1 MPVSPTDPV
10 TLSLAAAIGLQEG
23 YNVPGKIPN
32 VNRNPGDIKDNGQNN
47 PNGYPVDSFGHII
60 YPTDQI
66 GQAALAHQAAHILNQ
81 NSNVYNGDPTVVTL
95 ADVGRKYAADPNWAN
110 GVAKALGLSSADVTM
125 ADLASGAVPVKSAD
139 QILPANKLAMSG
151 TVAGQPQGGN
161 SAANQGQ
168 TSGALLGDD
177 ATAASPVA
185 GQSLTAP
192 QYSPDYS
199 ANYSPQ
205 YQANL
210 EIVKGMSEVPWFSPD
225 SGLITGNPRIRKN
238 VQPIKFQVYLSQ
250 QTGEMLKDPL
260 TGQPTTLELNCSVR
274 EWNILSKHV
283 TNRTPTRTGHHVT
296 FWGMTPDL
304 ITGSGST
311 GVFMNAYG
319 LTDYFSIADIPDDIF
334 QQILAAFTDPQTGA
348 IRSGNSSDFAL
359 VNQPPALRVAAQ
371 DAFMEFMK
379 LFQMNGVVWYQ
390 PNNDKGYIDGTDQYS
405 PTAWVPSQGT
415 SSFQRNARSNDVLT
429 KGYVVV
435 KYRNNTYLG
444 YFKSLSWTLDAEKP
458 FSWNFN
464 FTFQVERTLTSYY
477 FPFQGVF

>member
-10 TLSLAAAIGLQEG
+10 VASLSAAIGLQEG
-23 YNVPGKIPN
+23 VNVSGSIPN
-32 VNRNPGDIKDNGQNN
+32 RNNNPGDLKNSNL
-47 PNGYPVDSFGHII
+47 GYPVDSFGHTIFPD
-60 YPTDQI
+60 YAT
-66 GQAALAHQAAHILNQ
+66 GNAALQHQAAHILNQ
-81 NSNVYNGDPTVVTL
+81 DSNTYNGDPTVVTL
-95 ADVGRKYAADPNWAN
+95 ADVGKKYAADPSWAD
-110 GVAKALGLSSADVTM
+110 GVAKKLGLPNANVTM
-125 ADLASGAVPVKSAD
+125 SDITSGAVPVKSAD
-139 QILPANKLAMSG
+139 QILPANKLTQSG
-151 TVAGQPQGGN
+151 TVAGQPQGGV
-161 SAANQGQ
+161 SAANQGP
-168 TSGALLGDD
+168 TSFGGALLGDN
-177 ATAASPVA
+177 ATTANPVA
-185 GQSLTAP
+185 GQDLTTP

-199 ANYSPQ
+199 ASYSPL

-210 EIVKGMSEVPWFSPD
+210 EIVKGMSEIPWFSPD

-260 TGQPTTLELNCSVR
+260 TGQATTLELNCSVR

-311 GVFMNAYG
+311 GVFMNAFG
-319 LTDYFSIADIPDDIF
+319 LTDYFSVADMSDDIF
-334 QQILAAFTDPQTGA
+334 QQITAAFTNPQTGA

-359 VNQPPALRVAAQ
+359 VNLPQALRVAAQ
-371 DAFMEFMK
+371 DAFTEFMK

-390 PNNDKGYIDGTDQYS
+390 PNNDKGYVDGTDQYS

-415 SSFQRNARSNDVLT
+415 SSFQRNARANDVLT
-429 KGYVVV
+429 KGYVIV

-444 YFKSLSWTLDAEKP
+444 YFKSLSWTIDAEKP